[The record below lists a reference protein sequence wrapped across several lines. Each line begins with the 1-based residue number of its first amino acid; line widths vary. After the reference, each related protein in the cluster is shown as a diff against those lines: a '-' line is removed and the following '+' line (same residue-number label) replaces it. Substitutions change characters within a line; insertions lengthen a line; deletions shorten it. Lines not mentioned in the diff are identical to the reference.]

1 MVTQSKVLG
10 LKLKRLKVA
19 LLRLKAANQDED
31 QQEEFEETEDE
42 EDEEDDDEEDEDDEC
57 TCIARPTFDMLNQLV
72 IFYQK
77 ILKLLFK
84 TFFCCLKLFLF
95 LMVSGDSRK

>member
-42 EDEEDDDEEDEDDEC
+42 EDDDEEDEDDEC

-84 TFFCCLKLFLF
+84 TLFCCLKLFLF